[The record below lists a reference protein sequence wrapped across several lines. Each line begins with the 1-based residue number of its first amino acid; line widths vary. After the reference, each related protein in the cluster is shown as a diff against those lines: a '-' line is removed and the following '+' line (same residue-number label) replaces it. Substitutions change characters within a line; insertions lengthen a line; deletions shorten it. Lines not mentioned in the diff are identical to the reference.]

1 MRGKQSARLPDK
13 RINGRPKSLPK
24 GNIRPVR
31 IKADLPQYPAESHRP
46 FAQTAPI
53 PPNYFQTALGNN
65 IEAV

>member
-13 RINGRPKSLPK
+13 RINGRPKNLPK

-31 IKADLPQYPAESHRP
+31 IKADPPQYPAASRRRLHELLQSHR
-46 FAQTAPI
+46 TS
-53 PPNYFQTALGNN
+53 FQTALGH